1 MSTKYVKFVV
11 PIHVR
16 DFLFA
21 KPHGTA
27 YRKVL
32 LNYNLEL
39 EIPLNP
45 KDPIL
50 LKGMYPDLQYGSQE
64 LTKHIQHTID
74 LEFNTEVII
83 SNKFAKQLKTYLKKD
98 LEKIEIDSICFV
110 EVFETHLL
118 IHSLEEEL
126 IRSAKEAIDKLF
138 SRYNEEVRKAKKGNE
153 RNDTD
158 NQILSEVWY
167 PKDMRRPSHNVI

>member
-1 MSTKYVKFVV
+1 MTTKCVKFEV

-16 DFLFA
+16 EILFA

-39 EIPLNP
+39 DLPLNP

-50 LKGMYPDLQYGSQE
+50 LKGLYPDLQYGSRE
-64 LTKHIQHTID
+64 LSKHIKKTID
-74 LEFNTEVII
+74 LEFISETII
-83 SNKFAKQLKTYLKKD
+83 SNKFAKQLKTFLKED
-98 LEKIEIDSICFV
+98 LEKIEINSNCLV

-118 IHSLEEEL
+118 IHGLEKDF
-126 IRSAKEAIDKLF
+126 IRSAKEELEKL
-138 SRYNEEVRKAKKGNE
+138 SSKCNEEVRNTRKENKQIDE
-153 RNDTD
+153 DD
-158 NQILSEVWY
+158 QILNEVWY